1 MTDNITVRLR
11 VFAGLREALGFSD
24 LALQVAPGSDVAS
37 VLAQLARRGPE
48 GALSRTRYGIAVNR
62 AYAPLTTIVKHGDEI
77 ALLPPVSGGAA
88 RLFEIS
94 DKPISMDEVAGRV
107 SGPDRGAIVCFAGV
121 VRGITRARDPE
132 GCWRNPEGCWRNP
145 EGCWRNPEGCWR
157 DQHAAEL
164 TTDYLEYEAFPEM
177 AEAAFAEIA
186 AEVQARWPAVSALSI
201 VHRVGRLEVGDLAV
215 VIAVAAGH
223 RRDTF
228 DACRHTIDR
237 IKQIAPIWKKEVGS
251 DGAIWVEGPESEVE
265 REA

>member
-1 MTDNITVRLR
+1 MNRGMTDNITVRLR

-48 GALSRTRYGIAVNR
+48 GALSRFRYGIAVNR

-94 DKPISMDEVAGRV
+94 EKPISMDEVAGRV
-107 SGPDRGAIVCFAGV
+107 SGPDRGAIACFAGV

-132 GCWRNPEGCWRNP
+132 GCWRN
-145 EGCWRNPEGCWR
+145 
-157 DQHAAEL
+157 QHAADL

-215 VIAVAAGH
+215 VIVAAAAH

-228 DACRHTIDR
+228 DACRHAIDR